1 MLCGQLLY
9 QEYINENPNV
19 VCGKDKISNGRKT
32 ISKERFIGLANTIG
46 KDINSSTY
54 KDKDQARKELKKKA
68 RKSTGIIEYFL
79 LRAIIGWIIEKILSH
94 YFL

>member
-19 VCGKDKISNGRKT
+19 VCGKDKISTSGKT
-32 ISKERFIGLANTIG
+32 ISKDKFIGIANTIG
-46 KDINSSTY
+46 KDVNVSTY
-54 KDKDQARKELKKKA
+54 KDKNQARKELKKKA
-68 RKSTGIIEYFL
+68 RKSMGLIEYFL
-79 LRAIIGWIIEKILSH
+79 LRAVIGWIIEKLLSH